1 MKILITGASGNVGQF
16 VTQELI
22 KLNEEVVVGGTNVL
36 KLKELFGQEVNSKL
50 FDFQNPDTFDDVLE
64 GVDRVYLMRPP
75 HLGNP
80 KDLFPFLERLK
91 NYPIKHIVFL
101 SLMGIENNRIPPHYK
116 IEKKIETL
124 SIPYTHIRPG
134 FFMQNISGIHSVEIR
149 EKNEIFVP
157 AGNSKTSFIDA
168 MDIGYAISRIL
179 HEPVNHQN
187 KAYTLTGLESLTY
200 YDIAEILSGVTNREI
215 TYRKPSLL
223 RYRNTYIHGRKLN
236 KTYVNVTVA
245 LYLMTRMGTA
255 KTITNDYKLITGQL
269 PTTFREFCVKNKHL
283 FTC

>member
-116 IEKKIETL
+116 IEKK
-124 SIPYTHIRPG
+124 
-134 FFMQNISGIHSVEIR
+134 
-149 EKNEIFVP
+149 
-157 AGNSKTSFIDA
+157 D
-168 MDIGYAISRIL
+168 
-179 HEPVNHQN
+179 
-187 KAYTLTGLESLTY
+187 
-200 YDIAEILSGVTNREI
+200 
-215 TYRKPSLL
+215 
-223 RYRNTYIHGRKLN
+223 
-236 KTYVNVTVA
+236 
-245 LYLMTRMGTA
+245 
-255 KTITNDYKLITGQL
+255 
-269 PTTFREFCVKNKHL
+269 
-283 FTC
+283 